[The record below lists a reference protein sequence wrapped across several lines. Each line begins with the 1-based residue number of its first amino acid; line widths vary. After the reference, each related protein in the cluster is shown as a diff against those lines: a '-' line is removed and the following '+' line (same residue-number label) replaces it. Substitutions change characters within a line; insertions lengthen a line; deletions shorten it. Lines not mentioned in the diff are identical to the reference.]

1 MNNYCET
8 CNKELKPKEYC
19 ATCGAYNTGR
29 KTTLY
34 TLLNDG
40 FSQFVSIERGVFQ
53 TILATFKSPHSV
65 VFSYYEGYRNRF
77 ASPSRILLFTL
88 IILGLVYYFQSST
101 SVIDVKVNEEEELI
115 DPLTQLKITLLL
127 MIPLFSLTSKVV
139 FFKQSKSW
147 LIHLIS
153 MIYLFVPRLLI
164 FVFFIKII
172 ELFFENNILNLV
184 LLFILLLS
192 FFTTNTRVFIPK
204 ANFPKALLFGL
215 IQFVVFI
222 FLTLTLLLF
231 TSLIVSE
238 FSFSFFT

>member
-1 MNNYCET
+1 MNNYCEA
-8 CNKELKPKEYC
+8 CNKELKTKEYC

-40 FSQFVSIERGVFQ
+40 VSQIVSIERGVLQ
-53 TILATFKSPHSV
+53 TILATFKTPHRV

-101 SVIDVKVNEEEELI
+101 SMIDVKVNEEEELI

-127 MIPLFSLTSKVV
+127 MIPLFSLTSKIV
-139 FFKQSKSW
+139 FLKQSKSW

-153 MIYLFVPRLLI
+153 MIYLLVPRLLI
-164 FVFFIKII
+164 FVFLILII
-172 ELFFENNILNLV
+172 ESFFENNILNLV

-192 FFTTNTRVFIPK
+192 VFTTNTRVFIPK
-204 ANFPKALLFGL
+204 ANFTKALLFGF